1 MSRFYLTLPS
11 NSSMDYYADNT
22 VARYTTKLTNT
33 VELEG
38 EWEVGLTEI
47 SFPSKVENVIGGHCH
62 YDVYYDD
69 ELLRTITMPAKHYKR
84 MRRLIDDLHK
94 QQRVQVPLA
103 DHEPFL
109 AQFVYEEGRIRVS
122 AYSLARTWHIC
133 WVSNPTSSTDAT
145 SWWPNSFPI

>member
-11 NSSMDYYADNT
+11 NSSMDYYSDNT
-22 VARYTTKLTNT
+22 VAWYTTKLTNT

-47 SFPSKVENVIGGHCH
+47 SLHSEVDNVTGGH
-62 YDVYYDD
+62 YNYYDD
-69 ELLRTITMPAKHYKR
+69 KLLCKITMPAKHYKR
-84 MRRLIDDLHK
+84 MRRMIDDLHK

-109 AQFVYEEGRIRVS
+109 AQFVYE
-122 AYSLARTWHIC
+122 
-133 WVSNPTSSTDAT
+133 
-145 SWWPNSFPI
+145 

>member
-47 SFPSKVENVIGGHCH
+47 SFPSEVENVIGGHYY

-69 ELLRTITMPAKHYKR
+69 DLLRTITMPAKH
-84 MRRLIDDLHK
+84 
-94 QQRVQVPLA
+94 
-103 DHEPFL
+103 
-109 AQFVYEEGRIRVS
+109 
-122 AYSLARTWHIC
+122 
-133 WVSNPTSSTDAT
+133 
-145 SWWPNSFPI
+145 